1 MITAVTFKD
10 GRAFF
15 RNRFV
20 KTKGAQNETTPSL
33 SMLSNP
39 CRSHHR

>member
-20 KTKGAQNETTPSL
+20 KTKGAARLYASL
-33 SMLSNP
+33 GRPL
-39 CRSHHR
+39 H